1 MSAIYSD
8 NFFMNF
14 FVTYQQH
21 HLLDWIRCLTPE
33 QSCTLLLAIFYL
45 VLFLLSQTPHRVF
58 NCWVDFS
65 NGSFIRNLCFTL
77 TNCSSIHAFFAG
89 TNPWS
94 IMVTYIFLISKRNIK
109 SSSNLLTLLRIRYIV
124 VLNWYT
130 TLFAYFIKS
139 FCQLGSLQKKIVS
152 IFSSLFFLLFFNS

>member
-1 MSAIYSD
+1 MFWCHVSKNINVYTMSAIYSD

-14 FVTYQQH
+14 FVSYQQH

-77 TNCSSIHAFFAG
+77 TNCGSIHAFFLPRPTPG
-89 TNPWS
+89 VFWLSTL
-94 IMVTYIFLISKRNIK
+94 FLISSRIIK
-109 SSSNLLTLLRIRYIV
+109 KSSNLICTLII
-124 VLNWYT
+124 T
-130 TLFAYFIKS
+130 F
-139 FCQLGSLQKKIVS
+139 
-152 IFSSLFFLLFFNS
+152 